1 MIEFTL
7 YIRHGCH
14 LCEDMQAQ
22 LLALQDQATF
32 AFTQQDVDADPQL
45 TQTYGHLVPVLTY
58 GDETLCHYFL
68 DQAAVLQ
75 AIGKQ
80 PHP

>member
-1 MIEFTL
+1 MSQFTL

-14 LCEDMQAQ
+14 LCDDMVQQ
-22 LLALQDQATF
+22 LLDLQNQHEF
-32 AFTQQDVDADPQL
+32 VFSQQDVDADPQL
-45 TQTYGHLVPVLTY
+45 TQAYGHLVPVLTQ
-58 GDETLCHYFL
+58 GTEVICHYFL
-68 DQAAVLQ
+68 DQVALLQ

>member
-1 MIEFTL
+1 MSRFTL

-14 LCEDMQAQ
+14 LCEDMQQQ
-22 LLALQDQATF
+22 LLALQAQYDF

-45 TQTYGHLVPVLTY
+45 TQAYGHLVPVLTY
-58 GDETLCHYFL
+58 GDEVLCHYFL
-68 DQAAVLQ
+68 DQVALLQ

-80 PHP
+80 PHT